1 MRKKLASLVVLVL
14 VGTGT
19 PALAQQYEFTLDN
32 QSGLH
37 LVLIVDNVPKCAA
50 PSGDRCTTLVSPI
63 RHCFTAAIR
72 FGRNIAVRCMNLDG
86 PFTWTIPPPR

>member
-1 MRKKLASLVVLVL
+1 MREKLASLFVLGL

-32 QSGLH
+32 QCGLY
-37 LVLIVDNVPKCAA
+37 LVLIVGNVPQCEA
-50 PSGDRCTTLVSPI
+50 PSGDRCTTLVSPV
-63 RHCFTAAIR
+63 RHCFNAAIR
-72 FGRNIAVRCMNLDG
+72 FGRTIAVRCMNVDG